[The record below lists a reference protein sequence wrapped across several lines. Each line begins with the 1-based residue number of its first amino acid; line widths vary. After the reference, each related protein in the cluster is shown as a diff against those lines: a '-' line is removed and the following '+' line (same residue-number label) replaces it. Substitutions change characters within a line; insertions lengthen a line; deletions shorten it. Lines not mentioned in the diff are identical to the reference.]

1 METASPL
8 RPTVITAVLVIAIA
22 IAGCGR
28 QPSTTPDPQTGGR
41 HCGTIHVRG
50 ASAWPAPGTAID
62 AETCLATGFR
72 LCKPGTDLV
81 VFDMGVDT
89 SDTTT
94 YTVDAAPCRLAV
106 GDVFFSANFGGN
118 QTTTAFTCRSASV
131 SAGGLLIAGCT
142 SMNGASTMIPK
153 LVPAPTPAPT
163 PMP

>member
-1 METASPL
+1 METARPL
-8 RPTVITAVLVIAIA
+8 LPAGISAVLVIAFA
-22 IAGCGR
+22 IAGCGQ
-28 QPSTTPDPQTGGR
+28 QPTPAPDPHTGGR

-62 AETCLATGFR
+62 AETCLATGLR
-72 LCKPGTDLV
+72 SCKPGTDLV

-94 YTVDAAPCRLAV
+94 YTVDAAPCRLSA

-118 QTTTAFTCRSASV
+118 QTTTTFTCRSASV
-131 SAGGLLIAGCT
+131 SAGGLLITGCT
-142 SMNGASTMIPK
+142 SMNGATTIIPK

-163 PMP
+163 PAL